1 MIDPIRS
8 LWNYRGFILGSVR
21 REFQAKYRNSLLGAA
36 WSVLNPLA
44 MILIYTVIFSQVMK
58 AKMPGVDSTF
68 SFGIYLC
75 AGVLTWQF
83 FAEIVGRA
91 QTVFIENAN
100 MLKKLSFPRL
110 CLPAIVV
117 LGAALNFAIVFGLFT
132 LFLIVTGNFPGWA
145 YFAVFPLLLVQV
157 AFSIGLGVTLGIF
170 NVFFRD
176 VGQAFGVFLQFWFWL
191 TPIVYPVTILPD
203 FAQRLLVL
211 NPMADLVQAYQQ
223 IIVRGEFPEWSTLIV
238 PVVLATVLCLFSYR
252 LFRRRSGEM
261 IDEL

>member
-1 MIDPIRS
+1 VIEPIRS
-8 LWNYRGFILGSVR
+8 VWNYRGFILGSVR

-68 SFGIYLC
+68 SFGIYIC

-83 FAEIVGRA
+83 FAEVVGRS
-91 QTVFIENAN
+91 QTIFIENAN

-117 LGAALNFAIVFGLFT
+117 LGSALNFGIVFALFT
-132 LFLIVTGNFPGWA
+132 VFLISTGNFPGWS
-145 YFAVFPLLLVQV
+145 YFALFPLLVIQV
-157 AFSIGLGVTLGIF
+157 AFSIGLGVSLGVL

-191 TPIVYPVTILPD
+191 TPIVYPVTILPE

-211 NPMADLVQAYQQ
+211 NPMADLVQGYQQ
-223 IIVRGEFPEWSTLIV
+223 IIVRGEFPDWTKMSV
-238 PVVLATVLCLFSYR
+238 PLLAAVVLCLFGYR
-252 LFRRRSGEM
+252 LFRQRSGEM